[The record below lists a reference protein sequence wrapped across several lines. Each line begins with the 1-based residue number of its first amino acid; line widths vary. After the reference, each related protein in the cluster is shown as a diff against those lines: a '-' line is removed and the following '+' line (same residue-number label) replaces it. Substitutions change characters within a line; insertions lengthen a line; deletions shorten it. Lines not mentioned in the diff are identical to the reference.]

1 MLQVYSLMFT
11 YNKIIENTDTG
22 VPAAVCRRLG
32 KHKYAVRAMFV
43 GQRSP
48 AGCSIMVGHI
58 VWTLIRCVIILAA
71 RLGVRN
77 YVEPEKTGAEAHRQR
92 E

>member
-1 MLQVYSLMFT
+1 MLVS
-11 YNKIIENTDTG
+11 G
-22 VPAAVCRRLG
+22 
-32 KHKYAVRAMFV
+32 
-43 GQRSP
+43 SP
-48 AGCSIMVGHI
+48 AGCSIMVGHV

-71 RLGVRN
+71 RLGVRS